1 MSALFEPLVLREL
14 TIPNR
19 VWMAA
24 MCMYSA
30 APDGPEVGAA
40 TDFHLAHYAAR
51 AAGGAG
57 LVITEATAVRPE
69 GRISPWDLG
78 LWTDRQQE
86 QAARVAA
93 LITSLGAV
101 PAVQLAHAGRK
112 AGTDR
117 PWLGGKP
124 LPAGS
129 VGGRPVGPS
138 AVGFSDEHVQPH
150 ELTVEEIRE
159 VVEAFAASAR
169 RALAA
174 GFKTVEVH
182 GAHGYLIHSF
192 LSPHSNHR
200 TDGYGGDFA
209 GRARLALEV
218 TDAVRAVWP
227 AELPVLFRVSAT
239 DWLEPE
245 VPGWTSEETVRLA
258 KELQAR
264 GVDLIDVSTGG
275 NVADA
280 RIPAAPGFQVPFA
293 TEIRNGTGLPTGA
306 VGLIT
311 EPAQAERILTEGAA
325 DVVLLGRA
333 LLADPYW
340 PQRAARELGAET
352 RYPVQHAYTM
362 RRR

>member
-14 TIPNR
+14 TVPNR

-30 APDGPEVGAA
+30 AADGPEVGAA

-57 LVITEATAVRPE
+57 LVITEATAVLPE

-93 LITSLGAV
+93 LVSSLGAV

-112 AGTDR
+112 AGTDK

-129 VGGRPVGPS
+129 VGSRPVGPS
-138 AVGFSDEHVQPH
+138 AVAFADEYVQPH

-174 GFKTVEVH
+174 GFRTVEIH

-218 TDAVRAVWP
+218 TEAVRAVWP
-227 AELPVLFRVSAT
+227 QELPLLFRVSAT
-239 DWLEPE
+239 DWLEQQA
-245 VPGWTSEETVRLA
+245 PGWTSEETVLLA

-264 GVDLIDVSTGG
+264 GVDFVDVSTGG
-275 NVADA
+275 NVAKVDM
-280 RIPAAPGFQVPFA
+280 PLGPGYQVRFA
-293 TEIRNGTGLPTGA
+293 TAVREGAGLPSGA

-311 EPAQAERILTEGAA
+311 EPAQAERIVAEGEA

-352 RYPVQHAYTM
+352 RYPEQHAYTM
-362 RRR
+362 RKR